1 MPTGFLQLEPPP
13 ADEKQYP
20 GWLRNFW
27 VRFTTTQQGK
37 LNCVTSVTLAAGATT
52 TNLTDQRISEDSDLI
67 LTPTTANAAAAT
79 TNVYVS
85 AKSKGVATFT
95 HANAATTNRTYDVS
109 IIG

>member
-37 LNCVTSVTLAAGATT
+37 LNCVTTVTLAASTT
-52 TNLTDQRISEDSDLI
+52 VTTLTDQRISEDSDI
-67 LTPTTANAAAAT
+67 AWSPRSANAAAAT

-85 AKSKGVATFT
+85 SKTKGSAVFT
-95 HANAATTNRTYDVS
+95 HANAATTDRTYDVS